1 MSSRTAQIDR
11 ATGETQI
18 SLKLEI
24 DGKGESSI
32 ETGIPFFNHMLSLF
46 AKHSVCDLHI
56 KCNGDL
62 DVDFHH
68 SVEDVGIA
76 LGQAYWQAL
85 GEKRGIKRYGTG
97 FDPRNP
103 LWGEAHLPMDET
115 LTRAVVDFS
124 GRPFLIWKGMDELA
138 FKVLKREIDQDDA
151 CRFRFGLAREFFQGF
166 CNEARCNLHVELLY
180 GQEPHHVVE
189 GLFKAFAKAVDI
201 ACQKDP
207 RIGRSVPSTKGRLRG

>member
-115 LTRAVVDFS
+115 LTRVVVDFS

-138 FKVLKREIDQDDA
+138 FKVLKREIEQDDA

-166 CNEARCNLHVELLY
+166 CNEARCNLHLELLY

>member
-68 SVEDVGIA
+68 SVEDVGIT

-124 GRPFLIWKGMDELA
+124 GRPFLIWKGMDGLA
-138 FKVLKREIDQDDA
+138 FKVLKREIEQDDA

-166 CNEARCNLHVELLY
+166 CNEAHCNLHVELLY

>member
-1 MSSRTAQIDR
+1 MNRRTAQIDR

-18 SLKLEI
+18 FLKLEI

-32 ETGIPFFNHMLSLF
+32 ETGIPFFNHMLGLF
-46 AKHSVCDLHI
+46 AKHSVCDLRI

-124 GRPFLIWKGMDELA
+124 GRPFLIWKGMDKLA
-138 FKVLKREIDQDDA
+138 FKVLKRETEQDDA

-166 CNEARCNLHVELLY
+166 CNEARCNLHLELLY

-189 GLFKAFAKAVDI
+189 GLFKAFAKAVDV